1 MTNNVKNTVSKFF
14 GIDNAKGIN
23 DFIRDSYVDSVSVKT
38 LNKMLH
44 HTNHAFVDNITA
56 TEFIKKCDDND
67 IFGVKEHFNDY
78 IINIANSDK
87 HTLYYLNTY
96 IDDDNILESI
106 VEIMYNMLSEQPISM
121 KNVYHWLDNNNM
133 DNNIIEDIFEV
144 FVFDYFNRYN
154 KEIMVHEDLGGVII
168 VKKFD

>member
-1 MTNNVKNTVSKFF
+1 MANVKNTVSKFF
-14 GIDNAKGIN
+14 GIDNTKGIN

-44 HTNHAFVDNITA
+44 HTNHAFIDDITA
-56 TEFIKKCDDND
+56 TEFIKECYDND

-121 KNVYHWLDNNNM
+121 KNVYYWLDNNNM

>member
-1 MTNNVKNTVSKFF
+1 MANVKNTVSKFF
-14 GIDNAKGIN
+14 GSYNTKGIN
-23 DFIRDSYVDSVSVKT
+23 DFIRDGYVDSVSVKT

-56 TEFIKKCDDND
+56 TEFIKKCNDND
-67 IFGVKEHFNDY
+67 IFGVKAYFNDY
-78 IINIANSDK
+78 IYDIANSDEY
-87 HTLYYLNTY
+87 TLHCIYNY
-96 IDDDNILESI
+96 INNGELLESI
-106 VEIMYNMLSEQPISM
+106 VNTIYNMLSEQPTISM

-133 DNNIIEDIFEV
+133 DNDIIEDIFEV

-168 VKKFD
+168 VKKFN